1 MNKPMYLFVDN
12 ILINTYLSSI
22 YIFGFQMNYLICKM
36 KKDPQLCIS
45 ALKKDIMWNGSE
57 VSDNLMNTCH
67 EKSVKWL
74 CVNPNKISTN
84 RRQIKNEQCEQQ
96 AQIIFN
102 CNFESLMLR
111 IKLLTYKKTRL
122 QLLRRKLTLIHK
134 LLNKMK

>member
-1 MNKPMYLFVDN
+1 
-12 ILINTYLSSI
+12 
-22 YIFGFQMNYLICKM
+22 MNYLICKM

-57 VSDNLMNTCH
+57 VSDNLMNTSH
-67 EKSVKWL
+67 QKSVTWL
-74 CVNPNKISTN
+74 CVNPNKISTT
-84 RRQIKNEQCEQQ
+84 RRQIQNEQCEQQ

-111 IKLLTYKKTRL
+111 IQVLKYQKKSL
-122 QLLRRKLTLIHK
+122 QLLRRKLTLTHK

>member
-1 MNKPMYLFVDN
+1 MYLFVDN
-12 ILINTYLSSI
+12 ILINKYLSSI

-57 VSDNLMNTCH
+57 VSDNLMNTGH
-67 EKSVKWL
+67 AKSVKWL
-74 CVNPNKISTN
+74 CVNPNKMSTN
-84 RRQIKNEQCEQQ
+84 RRQIKN
-96 AQIIFN
+96 IFN

-111 IKLLTYKKTRL
+111 IQVLKYQKKRL
-122 QLLRRKLTLIHK
+122 QLLRRKLTLTHK